1 MDIWIGKYNGKY
13 GGTLLKLPPSI
24 LVGKMNEND
33 MLLGMPWKIWNL
45 GRYKAIYIYIYV
57 YIYNYIERDDLF
69 TSGEL

>member
-33 MLLGMPWKIWNL
+33 MLLGMPWKMWNL
-45 GRYKAIYIYIYV
+45 GRYKAMYIYI
-57 YIYNYIERDDLF
+57 I
-69 TSGEL
+69 T